1 MLDLDYEHVINKK
14 INGCDVSIYF
24 STQPNTKIKEIVL
37 NTLIDNYEKRVQD
50 YVETSLFLDLQKEN
64 IKV

>member
-1 MLDLDYEHVINKK
+1 MDLDYEHVINKK

-24 STQPNTKIKEIVL
+24 SKERNPKIKEIVL

-50 YVETSLFLDLQKEN
+50 CIESSLLLALQSGSV
-64 IKV
+64 KV

>member
-1 MLDLDYEHVINKK
+1 MDLDYKQVINKK

-24 STQPNTKIKEIVL
+24 STKHNPNVKEIVL

-50 YVETSLFLDLQKEN
+50 YIESSLLWDLQKDN
-64 IKV
+64 VKV